1 MNKEMNID
9 QHTLV
14 DAWQKQLPEYLNP
27 GDSAQVQADA
37 ANPQGLRIHINSAGH
52 QFYSFDFQCAYMD
65 PREVRVELVDV
76 ERDGQTIAEDSV
88 QIQELTGDYVR
99 HIHECAQAL
108 SSMTNP

>member
-1 MNKEMNID
+1 MNKEMNMD

-14 DAWQKQLPEYLNP
+14 DAWQKQLLEYLNP
-27 GDSAQVQADA
+27 GDSAQVQADG
-37 ANPQGLRIHINSAGH
+37 ANPQGLRIHINAAGH
-52 QFYSFDFQCAYMD
+52 QFFSFDFQCSYMD
-65 PREVRVELVDV
+65 PREIRVELVDV

-108 SSMTNP
+108 SPMTNP

>member
-1 MNKEMNID
+1 MNKEMNVD
-9 QHTLV
+9 QSTLV

-37 ANPQGLRIHINSAGH
+37 ADPKGLRIHIDAAGH
-52 QFYSFDFQCAYMD
+52 QFFSFDFQCSYLD
-65 PREVRVELVDV
+65 RREVRVELVDV
-76 ERDGQTIAEDSV
+76 ERAGQTVAENTE

-108 SSMTNP
+108 SPMTNP

>member
-1 MNKEMNID
+1 MNKEMNMD

-27 GDSAQVQADA
+27 GDSAQVQADG
-37 ANPQGLRIHINSAGH
+37 ANPQGLRIHINAAGH
-52 QFYSFDFQCAYMD
+52 QFFSFDFQCSYMD
-65 PREVRVELVDV
+65 PREIHVELVDV

-108 SSMTNP
+108 SPMTNP

>member
-1 MNKEMNID
+1 MNKEMNVD
-9 QHTLV
+9 QSTLV

-37 ANPQGLRIHINSAGH
+37 ADPKGLRIHIDAAGH
-52 QFYSFDFQCAYMD
+52 QFFSFDFQCSYLD
-65 PREVRVELVDV
+65 RREVQVELVDV
-76 ERDGQTIAEDSV
+76 ERAGQTVAENTE

-108 SSMTNP
+108 SPMTNP